1 MDESERRNLQ
11 NACDE
16 LIQRHNSL
24 LIASRSVDGAVAISY
39 APYLRGEAGF
49 YIFVSE
55 LARHTQNL
63 LAQQRAS
70 ILFIESEAEA
80 DNPFAR
86 QRLTFDCRVAEI
98 SKAHADYVQK
108 LDGMAAKFGEIVGVL
123 RALPDFHLLL
133 LTPESGRFVA
143 GFGKAF
149 SVDGMGRLQ

>member
-1 MDESERRNLQ
+1 MDESERHNLQ

-16 LIQRHNSL
+16 LIRRHNSL

-39 APYLRGEAGF
+39 APYLRDEAGF

-55 LARHTQNL
+55 LAQHTQNL
-63 LAQQRAS
+63 RAQPRAS
-70 ILFIESEAEA
+70 ILFIEPEAKA
-80 DNPFAR
+80 GNPFAR

-98 SKAHADYVQK
+98 SKTHADYAQK
-108 LDGMAAKFGEIVGVL
+108 LDGMAAKFGEIIGVL
-123 RALPDFHLLL
+123 RTLPDFHLLS

-149 SVDGMGRLQ
+149 SVDALGRLQ